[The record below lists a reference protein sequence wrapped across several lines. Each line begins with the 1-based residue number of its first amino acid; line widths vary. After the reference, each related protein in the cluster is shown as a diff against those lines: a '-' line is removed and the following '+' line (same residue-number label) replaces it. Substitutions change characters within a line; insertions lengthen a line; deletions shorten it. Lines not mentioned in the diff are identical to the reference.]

1 MVERE
6 VAGASAGIPADV
18 TTLSEVLPDGLVVAD
33 GDARLVFAN
42 SRAGRVLGIDLPS
55 RMGRPLAQAVA
66 LRDSD
71 GRPWW
76 ELADP
81 WGALHIV
88 KGHREKL
95 LWTEAGVE
103 VLVTARYVRVGRRGP
118 VELVMLSI
126 RDAKGRQRAEQDHA
140 ALISTI
146 AHELRSPL
154 TSVKGFSSTLLRRWD
169 RFTDDQKRFMIE
181 TIETDADRVTRLI
194 TELLDVSRIDAGR
207 LDVRPQPVDVGSMA
221 ERHAQRLL
229 AQDEHAD
236 RPISVSVDDGLP
248 EVWADPDR
256 LNQILANLLEN
267 GLRHGAGAVTVE
279 VRAAPEAGTDG
290 RAQVEVWVTDEGD
303 GVPEAHLPLIF
314 NRFWHGQR
322 RGSTG
327 LGLYVVRGLV
337 EAHGGQISVDRAE
350 GGGARFR
357 FTLPAGPPEH
367 LA

>member
-1 MVERE
+1 MVETTG
-6 VAGASAGIPADV
+6 VGVSVGIPADV

-33 GDARLVFAN
+33 GEARLVFAN
-42 SRAGRVLGIDLPS
+42 SRAGRVLGIDLPG
-55 RMGRPLAQAVA
+55 RMGQPLQQAVA
-66 LRDSD
+66 LRDND
-71 GRPWW
+71 GRAWW
-76 ELADP
+76 EVADP
-81 WGALHIV
+81 WGTLHIV

-95 LWTEAGVE
+95 LWTEDGVE
-103 VLVTARYVRVGRRGP
+103 VLVTARYVRVGLRGP

-154 TSVKGFSSTLLRRWD
+154 TSVKGFSTTLLRRWD
-169 RFTDDQKRFMIE
+169 RFTDEQKRFMIE

-207 LDVRPQPVDVGSMA
+207 LDVRPQPVDVVAMAQRHA
-221 ERHAQRLL
+221 ERLR
-229 AQDEHAD
+229 AQDEYAD
-236 RPISVSVDDGLP
+236 RPISVSARDGLP

-267 GLRHGAGAVTVE
+267 GLRHGEGEIRVQVGP
-279 VRAAPEAGTDG
+279 APEAANDG
-290 RAQVEVWVTDEGD
+290 RSQVQVEVTDEGE
-303 GVPEAHLPLIF
+303 GVALAHLPLIF

-337 EAHGGQISVDRAE
+337 EAHGGHISVDRAD